1 MQAHA
6 FASPDFH
13 DWTAPAVQERHPP
26 RMFGRLRSRWLAW
39 TLCLACVSASANAE
53 EQLPLFDA
61 HMHYNVEARLLLSP
75 KQVVDLWRKTGIRG
89 VLATSRPNDGTL
101 DLMALKAADIQIVP
115 FLRPYRVQPDRHD
128 WFSSAGVAEY
138 VEKELQRGIYRGIGE
153 FHIFGKD
160 ADAPYMAKIAR
171 LAKERGLWLHAHSDE
186 DAVERILR
194 HAPGVKLIW
203 AHTGMSTPLDKVEQM
218 FAQYPNIVGELSYRG
233 DLEQD
238 GTLNPRWKQLFMKYP
253 NRFVVGT
260 DTWITPRWNEVE
272 NLAAFYRRML
282 SALPR
287 DVAERIAYRNGM
299 EIFGLQ

>member
-1 MQAHA
+1 MACRKFLTLLAGTLA
-6 FASPDFH
+6 FSAL
-13 DWTAPAVQERHPP
+13 T
-26 RMFGRLRSRWLAW
+26 
-39 TLCLACVSASANAE
+39 ASAYAQ
-53 EQLPLFDA
+53 QLPLFDA
-61 HMHYNVEARLLLSP
+61 HMHYNVEARSVLSP
-75 KQVVDLWRKTGIRG
+75 QQVIDLWRKTGIRA

-101 DLMALKAADIQIVP
+101 DLIAQKAPDITIIP

-128 WFSSAGVAEY
+128 WFSNAEIDAF

-160 ADAPYMAKIAR
+160 ADAPFMAKIAR
-171 LAKERGLWLHAHSDE
+171 LAKARDLWLHAHADE

-218 FAQYPNIVGELSYRG
+218 FAQYPNIVGELSYRM

-238 GTLNPRWKQLFMKYP
+238 GALNPGWRALMLKYP

-260 DTWITPRWNEVE
+260 DAWITPRWGQVE
-272 NLAAFYRRML
+272 ELAAFYRRML
-282 SALPR
+282 GGLPR
-287 DVAERIAYRNGM
+287 EVAERVAYRNGLSM
-299 EIFGLQ
+299 FGLE

>member
-1 MQAHA
+1 MHAHV
-6 FASPDFH
+6 FASPESSFR
-13 DWTAPAVQERHPP
+13 TTPAPNGRP
-26 RMFGRLRSRWLAW
+26 RLSPGRWLARIGRV
-39 TLCLACVSASANAE
+39 LCLAGMGAIAQAE
-53 EQLPLFDA
+53 ERLPIFDA
-61 HMHYNVEARLLLSP
+61 HMHYNVEARSLLSP
-75 KQVVDLWRKTGIRG
+75 KQVVELWRKTGIRG

-101 DLMALKAADIQIVP
+101 DLMAQKAPDIQIVP

-128 WFSSAGVAEY
+128 WFSSSGVAEY

-218 FAQYPNIVGELSYRG
+218 FEQYPNIVGELSYRG

-260 DTWITPRWNEVE
+260 DTWVTPRWGEVE

-287 DVAERIAYRNGM
+287 DVAERVAYRNGM